1 MPTPATGLTETQLRE
16 GLRACL
22 SVQRWVDDVLAR
34 APFSSM
40 LELMDVAAAAATPLS
55 RDEIDEA
62 LAAHPRIGER
72 PTGNTTE
79 HALSR
84 NEQQDSASDDEALA
98 QALADGNAAYEQ
110 RFGRVF
116 LIRAAG
122 RDRAS
127 IVDELHRRLQLD
139 PETELANVESELRD
153 IALMRIPKLFG

>member
-1 MPTPATGLTETQLRE
+1 MPTSAAGLTETQLRE
-16 GLRACL
+16 GLRSCL

-40 LELMDVAAAAATPLS
+40 LELMDVAAAAANPLT
-55 RDEIDEA
+55 RAEIDEA

-72 PTGNTTE
+72 PTGDATE
-79 HALSR
+79 DALSR
-84 NEQQDSASDDEALA
+84 DEQQSSVSDDATLA

-110 RFGRVF
+110 KFGRVF

-122 RDRAS
+122 RDRS
-127 IVDELHRRLQLD
+127 TIVDELQRRLQLD
-139 PETELANVESELRD
+139 HETELDLVATELRD